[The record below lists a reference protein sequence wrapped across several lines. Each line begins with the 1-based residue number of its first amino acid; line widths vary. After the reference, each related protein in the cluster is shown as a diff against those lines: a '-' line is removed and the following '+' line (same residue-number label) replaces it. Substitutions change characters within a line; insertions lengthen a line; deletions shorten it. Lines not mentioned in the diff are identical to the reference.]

1 MWVGRYSV
9 NTGESLRLVNLAPR
23 HRSQQLS
30 VDSEPVIILRNR
42 ILMNAIGRDLSTP
55 IRRHDKDSM
64 EYLPTQFI
72 CEYIRVKLK
81 FDGIMFQS
89 SLKKEGSN
97 IVLFK
102 DKKVKCRKVKEFEV
116 TKIDIQTKSV

>member
-1 MWVGRYSV
+1 
-9 NTGESLRLVNLAPR
+9 
-23 HRSQQLS
+23 
-30 VDSEPVIILRNR
+30 
-42 ILMNAIGRDLSTP
+42 
-55 IRRHDKDSM
+55 M
-64 EYLPTQFI
+64 ELGG
-72 CEYIRVKLK
+72 YIRVKLK